1 MVSRRVNEH
10 EPIDTPRRVASTPGA
25 RENQLVNLAVDLAEK
40 QLRDGT
46 ASAQVISH
54 YLRAS
59 STREHL
65 EKQRLAMEVELMEA
79 KKKALE
85 QSDRMEVLVQQA
97 IDAMRGYQGF
107 SSSEECDD
115 FDA

>member
-1 MVSRRVNEH
+1 MASRRVNDQEQTH
-10 EPIDTPRRVASTPGA
+10 TPRRVASTPGA
-25 RENQLVNLAVDLAEK
+25 RENQLINLAVDLAEK

-54 YLRAS
+54 YLKAS

-79 KKKALE
+79 KKKAIE

-97 IDAMRGYQGF
+97 IDAMRGYQGI
-107 SSSEECDD
+107 SYNEEDD
-115 FDA
+115 NADD